1 MSEGNNTAMSIFRNG
16 RYYHYVFQVDG
27 RRYRGSTG
35 ATNKQQA
42 IAEERRQRER
52 LGRSYSQVVEEE
64 SRQQQRKTIQAAA
77 DEFLADYK
85 AKHQAHTFA
94 EYALGHVTKRLGK
107 RLVMEITPEV
117 VKRYQAARRKE
128 KASPKTIND
137 EVAMMLRLCGEQ
149 GEVIRSRLKHEKA
162 LKLRV
167 DPSPGKPFSPEE
179 QERMLAVAR
188 KSTEWARLACERRQR
203 GEKPK
208 KGDKQGGSPSIY
220 PALVLAL
227 NGGMRDSEI
236 KRLTWSQIDWD
247 KKILTVGRSK
257 TDAGTGRTIP
267 LNGTLLDALRDHGHW
282 YAKHFGEVKPR
293 WFVFP
298 GGSRFPTDPARQI
311 TTLKTAWNNVR
322 KKAGVSGRWHDNRH
336 TLITELSE
344 NGAGDETIMEI
355 AGHVS
360 RQMLSRYAHIRT
372 EAKRNALEEVER
384 KRAVERERIKQA
396 GQKRAAKAGEAAA

>member
-1 MSEGNNTAMSIFRNG
+1 MSIFKNG
-16 RYYHYVFQVDG
+16 RFYHYVFQVDG
-27 RRYRGSTG
+27 HRYRGSTG
-35 ATNKQQA
+35 YTNKQQA

-52 LGRSYSQVVEEE
+52 LEKSYSQIVEEE
-64 SRQQQRKTIQAAA
+64 SRQQQRKTVQAAA
-77 DEFLADYK
+77 DEFLGDYK

-94 EYALGHVTKRLGK
+94 EYALGHVTRRLGK

-137 EVAMMLRLCGEQ
+137 EVAMLLRLCGEQ
-149 GEVIRSRLKHEKA
+149 GEMIRSRLKHEKA

-188 KSTEWARLACERRQR
+188 QSTEWARRACERRRR
-203 GEKPK
+203 GEKPR
-208 KGDKQGGSPSIY
+208 KGDRQGGSPSIY

-236 KRLTWSQIDWD
+236 RRLTWSQIDWE

-257 TDAGTGRTIP
+257 TEAGTGRTIP
-267 LNGTLLDALRDHGHW
+267 LNGTLLDALLQHTRW
-282 YAKHFGEVKPR
+282 YAKHFGAVKPE

-298 GGSRFPTDPARQI
+298 GGSRFPKDPARPI
-311 TTLKTAWNNVR
+311 GSLKTAWNNIRR
-322 KKAGVSGRWHDNRH
+322 KADVTGRWHDNRH
-336 TLITELSE
+336 TLITELAE

-372 EAKRNALEEVER
+372 EAKRKALEEVER
-384 KRAVERERIKQA
+384 KRA
-396 GQKRAAKAGEAAA
+396 AARDRNQQLNRNAAESRDATTPARLQ